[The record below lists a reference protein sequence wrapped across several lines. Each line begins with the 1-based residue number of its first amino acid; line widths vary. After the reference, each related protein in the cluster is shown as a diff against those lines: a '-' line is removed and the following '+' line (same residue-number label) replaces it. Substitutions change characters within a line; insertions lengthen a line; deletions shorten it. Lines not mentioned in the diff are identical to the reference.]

1 MSMPVRIEK
10 ETYERA
16 KAEAAIEH
24 RTIAGQIEYWAKV
37 GRTAIDNPDLPIN
50 FIIDVLAALAE
61 PASEKV
67 QLVRREES
75 LETQENS

>member
-1 MSMPVRIEK
+1 MSMPVRLDK

-24 RTIAGQIEYWAKV
+24 RTIAGQVEYWAKV
-37 GRTAIDNPDLPIN
+37 GRTAIDNPDLPID

-61 PASEKV
+61 RASEKV
-67 QLVRREES
+67 QLVRREEPS
-75 LETQENS
+75 EIQESS

>member
-1 MSMPVRIEK
+1 MSMPVRIDK

-37 GRTAIDNPDLPIN
+37 GRAAIDNPDLPIN
-50 FIIDVLAALAE
+50 LIIDVLASMAE
-61 PASEKV
+61 RASDKV
-67 QLVRREES
+67 QFNRREEPA
-75 LETQENS
+75 EIQEIH

>member
-1 MSMPVRIEK
+1 MRIEK
-10 ETYERA
+10 GTYERA

-67 QLVRREES
+67 QLVRREELS
-75 LETQENS
+75 EIQENS

>member
-1 MSMPVRIEK
+1 MSMPVRIDK

-50 FIIDVLAALAE
+50 FIIDVLAAMAE
-61 PASEKV
+61 PVSKKV
-67 QLVRREES
+67 QLVRREELS
-75 LETQENS
+75 EVQENS

>member
-1 MSMPVRIEK
+1 MRLEK

-16 KAEAAIEH
+16 NAEAAIEH
-24 RTIAGQIEYWAKV
+24 RTIAGQVEYWAKV

-61 PASEKV
+61 PASDRV
-67 QLVRREES
+67 PFVRREELS
-75 LETQENS
+75 GDQENS

>member
-1 MSMPVRIEK
+1 MRIEK
-10 ETYERA
+10 GTYERA

-61 PASEKV
+61 PTSEKV
-67 QLVRREES
+67 QLVRREELS
-75 LETQENS
+75 EIQENS